1 MFSRK
6 ISACATCPEV
16 DLSKAELIPVGSMI
30 SKEEAITADG
40 CKETTIRCSYTPT
53 PGTVALSSS
62 LNGILADGMTPHIGE
77 LPSPGIGKDY
87 SILTCQN
94 NGDYITSR
102 GVMFDICG
110 FSKNTLTDCYSIF
123 HSIVVFLLV
132 TVHFFYLIFAEINY
146 LNFLIAGGLLIFISS
161 STLLIFGFYCVLK
174 KFLGWLKVKK
184 TTKNQVFMIFALL
197 GYCSFGIAPRVLV
210 FWFYGQTEILVFM
223 FYASLIMPIFNYQ
236 IFTKSLNFDIAYLDQ
251 FKKIIT
257 LIIIHFALL
266 TGGIR
271 YGALFFESPNTVN
284 MILAQI
290 IFAPMFLISSIDLIM
305 IIIGKSHLNVIYEQD
320 ANGNQV
326 APINTIEMDL
336 AGNSK
341 SSFECKICFNEYS
354 ENRLPRFLIGCDH
367 TICQE
372 CAQKC
377 FDLKHK
383 KYITCPFCQMPTVIK
398 GNVLILPTNLALM
411 EVIDEVK
418 KKT

>member
-1 MFSRK
+1 
-6 ISACATCPEV
+6 
-16 DLSKAELIPVGSMI
+16 
-30 SKEEAITADG
+30 
-40 CKETTIRCSYTPT
+40 
-53 PGTVALSSS
+53 
-62 LNGILADGMTPHIGE
+62 
-77 LPSPGIGKDY
+77 
-87 SILTCQN
+87 
-94 NGDYITSR
+94 
-102 GVMFDICG
+102 MFDICG

-184 TTKNQVFMIFALL
+184 TTKNQVFMIFLFWVTVVLELL
-197 GYCSFGIAPRVLV
+197 QEYWFFG
-210 FWFYGQTEILVFM
+210 FM
-223 FYASLIMPIFNYQ
+223 DRQ
-236 IFTKSLNFDIAYLDQ
+236 
-251 FKKIIT
+251 
-257 LIIIHFALL
+257 
-266 TGGIR
+266 
-271 YGALFFESPNTVN
+271 
-284 MILAQI
+284 
-290 IFAPMFLISSIDLIM
+290 
-305 IIIGKSHLNVIYEQD
+305 
-320 ANGNQV
+320 
-326 APINTIEMDL
+326 
-336 AGNSK
+336 
-341 SSFECKICFNEYS
+341 SFECKICFNEYS

>member
-1 MFSRK
+1 
-6 ISACATCPEV
+6 
-16 DLSKAELIPVGSMI
+16 
-30 SKEEAITADG
+30 
-40 CKETTIRCSYTPT
+40 
-53 PGTVALSSS
+53 
-62 LNGILADGMTPHIGE
+62 
-77 LPSPGIGKDY
+77 
-87 SILTCQN
+87 
-94 NGDYITSR
+94 
-102 GVMFDICG
+102 MFDICG

-184 TTKNQVFMIFALL
+184 TTKNQVFMIFLFWVTVVLELL
-197 GYCSFGIAPRVLV
+197 QEYWFFGFMDRQRN
-210 FWFYGQTEILVFM
+210 FFFQILVFM

-266 TGGIR
+266 TRGIR

-290 IFAPMFLISSIDLIM
+290 IFAPI
-305 IIIGKSHLNVIYEQD
+305 
-320 ANGNQV
+320 
-326 APINTIEMDL
+326 
-336 AGNSK
+336 
-341 SSFECKICFNEYS
+341 FECKICFNEYS